1 MIWINL
7 TCLKRSTKFTRVIFP
22 WPGKNTQS
30 LHTRAKKIYQSTLIH
45 GQKWFWVAFP
55 SEYSILD
62 KSSSPWWILLAS
74 KRSVFPHEFCQPKSY
89 VFPSNRPWRICQG
102 KLNSVNEN
110 YCSKDTTP
118 FPSLPFPTSRHEVCS
133 SIEKHVWIFS
143 LCGFENVVYWHDF
156 KPSVVCSNPAMCWVT
171 DIARVMATPCIF
183 SMVVHNWKRNSH
195 KWHVSTI
202 GKPFWHQLEKPASQP
217 ARHFPENFFKVWQ
230 K

>member
-1 MIWINL
+1 MGILLIRCKFLFSNPKWLLVPPKKDHRILLLRYPVSRSLVRYAIHRGITRQIMIWINL

-30 LHTRAKKIYQSTLIH
+30 HYTRAKKIYQSTLIH

-118 FPSLPFPTSRHEVCS
+118 FPSLPR
-133 SIEKHVWIFS
+133 
-143 LCGFENVVYWHDF
+143 LLQGMR
-156 KPSVVCSNPAMCWVT
+156 SVL
-171 DIARVMATPCIF
+171 R
-183 SMVVHNWKRNSH
+183 
-195 KWHVSTI
+195 
-202 GKPFWHQLEKPASQP
+202 
-217 ARHFPENFFKVWQ
+217 
-230 K
+230 